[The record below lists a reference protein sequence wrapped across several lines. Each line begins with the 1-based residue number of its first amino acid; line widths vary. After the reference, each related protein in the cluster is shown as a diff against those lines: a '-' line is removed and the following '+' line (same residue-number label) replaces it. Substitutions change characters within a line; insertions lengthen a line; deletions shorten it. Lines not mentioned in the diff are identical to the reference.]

1 MLWLLLLIVDEL
13 PPVVLP
19 MVGQDVREIEPQP
32 PPPAP
37 RAVDTVTAG
46 VFYVVQSEEPL
57 LLLTS
62 PAGVVDT
69 IHEQGP
75 IRCRGRWA
83 DADGIETRTLTAPY
97 LYFVEPVKPG
107 KCELLILR
115 ASAMDAAEVIRQPLT
130 VAGEG
135 PRPPPDDQTTEIEP
149 APDDGEVV
157 PIPRPDELR
166 VVLLLDE
173 SANAAQLLAVNS
185 LDTRIWL
192 DDNCKAWQRWDR
204 SAIEATGVDGA
215 PPEFVKMWQ
224 DIGDDVPLGPQV
236 LIAGGT
242 SVQVRPIVDAATLL
256 DDLRRAR
263 GE

>member
-1 MLWLLLLIVDEL
+1 MLWLLLLIVNEL

-46 VFYVVQSEEPL
+46 VFWVVQSEEPL
-57 LLLTS
+57 LVLTS
-62 PAGVVDT
+62 PAGVADA
-69 IHEQGP
+69 IYEPGP
-75 IRCRGRWA
+75 LRCRGRWA
-83 DADGIETRTLTAPY
+83 DADGVETRTLNAKH
-97 LYFVEPVKPG
+97 LYFIEPTQSG

-130 VAGEG
+130 VTGEG
-135 PRPPPDDQTTEIEP
+135 PRPPPEP
-149 APDDGEVV
+149 SPDDNAVV
-157 PIPRPDELR
+157 PIPSPDELR
-166 VVLLLDE
+166 VVLLIDE
-173 SANAAQLLAVNS
+173 TANEQQLLAVNS

-192 DDNCKAWQRWDR
+192 DSNCEAWQRWDR

-215 PPEFVKMWQ
+215 PPEFVKMWR
-224 DIGDDVPLGPQV
+224 DVWEDDPPGPQV
-236 LIAGGT
+236 RSAGGT
-242 SVQVRPIVDAATLL
+242 SVQGRPIVDAATLM
-256 DDLRRAR
+256 DDLKGAR

>member
-1 MLWLLLLIVDEL
+1 
-13 PPVVLP
+13 
-19 MVGQDVREIEPQP
+19 
-32 PPPAP
+32 
-37 RAVDTVTAG
+37 
-46 VFYVVQSEEPL
+46 
-57 LLLTS
+57 
-62 PAGVVDT
+62 
-69 IHEQGP
+69 
-75 IRCRGRWA
+75 
-83 DADGIETRTLTAPY
+83 
-97 LYFVEPVKPG
+97 
-107 KCELLILR
+107 
-115 ASAMDAAEVIRQPLT
+115 
-130 VAGEG
+130 
-135 PRPPPDDQTTEIEP
+135 
-149 APDDGEVV
+149 
-157 PIPRPDELR
+157 LR

-192 DDNCKAWQRWDR
+192 DDNCEAWQRWDR

-224 DIGDDVPLGPQV
+224 DIGDEVPLGPQV